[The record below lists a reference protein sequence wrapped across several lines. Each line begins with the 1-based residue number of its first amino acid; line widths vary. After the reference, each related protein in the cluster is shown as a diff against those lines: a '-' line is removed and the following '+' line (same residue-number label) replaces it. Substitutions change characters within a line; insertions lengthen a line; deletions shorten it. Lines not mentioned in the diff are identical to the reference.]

1 MVNTLRFYWFNS
13 PVFAMSINRLHSNI
27 YFHRMALHI
36 YISQYQ
42 PVDGIYEKWR
52 SLVVWME
59 AIRLTCLQEPL
70 IVSWMVGWVA
80 GKALVIK
87 TEILMDEICILS
99 CKTIMWPQIG
109 ECDSGIP
116 SCWTLFKNSPV
127 QLFYLTWAT
136 SKSLTYWANTQ
147 DGNEKKSKYY
157 LGQREIFIPEPQSF

>member
-27 YFHRMALHI
+27 FFHRMASHI
-36 YISQYQ
+36 YISKYQ

-59 AIRLTCLQEPL
+59 AIRLTYLQEPL
-70 IVSWMVGWVA
+70 IVSWMVGS
-80 GKALVIK
+80 GRESSCNQRPKD
-87 TEILMDEICILS
+87 LMDEICILS

-116 SCWTLFKNSPV
+116 SCWTLFKNLPV

-136 SKSLTYWANTQ
+136 SNSLKYWANTQ
-147 DGNEKKSKYY
+147 DRNEKKSK
-157 LGQREIFIPEPQSF
+157 